1 MCLRGV
7 SSWVIESMLHFI
19 YTGQL
24 RLDWSRIWELTDAML
39 QFQLEGALSL
49 CIEFLQDR
57 MDESTCLDVLV
68 LAETYGLVQLG
79 QAADEYIAAHFQCVS
94 YGEKFKDI
102 PFHLLDKLLK
112 KDSLSVESEV
122 VFLFLVGSHSFCV

>member
-1 MCLRGV
+1 
-7 SSWVIESMLHFI
+7 
-19 YTGQL
+19 
-24 RLDWSRIWELTDAML
+24 ML

-79 QAADEYIAAHFQCVS
+79 QAAEEYIAARFQCVS

-102 PFHLLDKLLK
+102 PFHLLDELLK

-122 VFLFLVGSHSFCV
+122 VFLFLVVSHSFCV